1 MATISRYK
9 TASGAT
15 LYRVRHRQPDKRG
28 FATKRDAERFA
39 ANVEVAKMCGEYVAP
54 SAARVT
60 VGEVGA
66 AWLERQHGRVR
77 PSGYAGMETTWRLR
91 VKLRWGDV
99 ALGDIRPTAIQQWI
113 SVLGRGTPAT
123 KPVGASVVNRT
134 HYVLSKILDDA
145 VRDNLRQESGGR
157 HQAAPRDRE
166 RAVYL
171 NHPQVAA
178 LAAATNEYDDLVLPL
193 AYTGLRW
200 NEVVGLRVRDLD
212 MLRRRATISENAVQ
226 SGKQIYV
233 GPPKPTSGA
242 PCRSLSSDCLIWPA
256 DASSDDLGHIR
267 QLIRRRPRGSRQ
279 RPE

>member
-77 PSGYAGMETTWRLR
+77 PSGYAVMETTWRLR
-91 VKLRWGDV
+91 VKPRWGDV

-178 LAAATNEYDDLVLPL
+178 LAAATMNTTIWYCPWRIPDCAGTRSSACES
-193 AYTGLRW
+193 AIWTCC
-200 NEVVGLRVRDLD
+200 VGEPPS
-212 MLRRRATISENAVQ
+212 RRTPSNRESRSTSARPSPQAAHRA
-226 SGKQIYV
+226 
-233 GPPKPTSGA
+233 A
-242 PCRSLSSDCLIWPA
+242 P
-256 DASSDDLGHIR
+256 
-267 QLIRRRPRGSRQ
+267 
-279 RPE
+279 